1 MQSNGTR
8 FCRWK
13 PVFYNFCRDGTA
25 RCCAR
30 RHMAAF
36 AIGNGGIGHCRR
48 RINPGT
54 TPLK

>member
-1 MQSNGTR
+1 MQPNGTR
-8 FCRWK
+8 FCRRK

-25 RCCAR
+25 RCCAGR
-30 RHMAAF
+30 DMAAF
-36 AIGNGGIGHCRR
+36 AIGNDGIGHCRK